1 MDGTDEDVLAAR
13 LGRTLAIVDP
23 APPGL
28 QEAAYQLLTW
38 RTVDAELAELL
49 DAGLAHIPEW

>member
-1 MDGTDEDVLAAR
+1 MDGTDEEILAAR
-13 LGRTLAIVDP
+13 LGRTLASVDP

-38 RTVDAELAELL
+38 RTVDAELADLL